1 MMTVLEAMRFFS
13 FHSFFTRFSCLFTF
27 FHIFYRKCL
36 TRRNKTDK
44 MKQYSIFKSDEQDT
58 VIPFPL
64 TESSHT
70 LKESRKESD
79 DHPLPAVIP
88 TRLVV
93 SRGYRIFHV
102 TGEPVGC
109 FDRAERSRVDK
120 LSGTAETGFSSQC
133 RTYFCTERKTLF

>member
-1 MMTVLEAMRFFS
+1 MMTVLEAMRFFL
-13 FHSFFTRFSCLFTF
+13 FIHSSHTFSCSFTF